1 MFVIELRTIKITPD
15 RTYSRYYAGKG
26 KYCNSFSVSTSIRG
40 AMIFGSKE
48 EAEKRVASDDFQYR
62 LKSENETLEAIGHE
76 PYNPQIRKIC
86 LQ

>member
-15 RTYSRYYAGKG
+15 RTCSRYYAGKG
-26 KYCNSFSVSTSIRG
+26 KYRNSFSVSTSIRG
-40 AMIFGSKE
+40 AMLFGSKE

-62 LKSENETLEAIGHE
+62 LKSENETLEAIEQE